1 MKSKYYAIAAVSFPL
16 VIIIVLAVMGIT
28 LDIWVYVVL
37 AVVCPAV
44 VGLIWYFYK
53 DAEKKV
59 TDVDRENKGNE
70 KMKGRMKGQW

>member
-1 MKSKYYAIAAVSFPL
+1 MKSKYFTTAAVLLPL
-16 VIIIVLAVMGIT
+16 ALVIVLAVTGIA

-37 AVVCPAV
+37 AIVCPAV